1 MEKKERKL
9 KLTRRRIIVLIIVAI
24 LLFLII
30 FGISKLISA
39 IFSKEKAYGN
49 LSNQGLATSDGSTV
63 FYNKYDE
70 GIVKV
75 KGGKEYQIT
84 DETAYSITL
93 YNGKLYYITISKVNT
108 IDLMCVNTNGDDYK
122 KIKTLNTR
130 IDKFYIKDGYV
141 YYAINKDG
149 STGIA
154 KLSLENGEEVVI
166 TVADIRD
173 FVLDKE
179 KIYFTDN
186 VGFLYSVGINGM
198 DKKEISTD
206 YNIEKIQLMK
216 KWIYYYDSEEN
227 ALCRIKTDGSSR
239 TVVTSFVSNGMFNVT
254 SKYIYYLDIINGKIC
269 RCDLKGKKS
278 SEIVSTE
285 ITTTSINIVDGTM
298 YYLDKRQDET
308 QMYQMY
314 RVKTNG
320 KAAKE
325 IVYE

>member
-9 KLTRRRIIVLIIVAI
+9 KLTKRRIIVLIIAAI

-30 FGISKLISA
+30 FGIYKLISA
-39 IFSKEKAYGN
+39 VFSKEKAYGN
-49 LSNQGLATSDGSTV
+49 LSNQGLAIADGGTI
-63 FYNKYDE
+63 FYNRYDE

-93 YNGKLYYITISKVNT
+93 YDGKLYYITISKANT
-108 IDLMCVNTNGDDYK
+108 IDLMCVNTNGDGYQ

-130 IDKFYIKDGYV
+130 IDKFYIENGYV

-154 KLSLENGEEVVI
+154 KLSLDNGEEVVI

-173 FVLDKE
+173 FVLNKD
-179 KIYFTDN
+179 KIYFTDS
-186 VGFLYSVGINGM
+186 VGFLYSVGINGT
-198 DKKEISTD
+198 DKKEISTE

-227 ALCRIKTDGSSR
+227 ALCKIKIDGSSR
-239 TVVTSFVSNGMFNVT
+239 SVVTSFVNNEMFNVT
-254 SKYIYYLDIINGKIC
+254 NKYIYYLDIVNGKIC
-269 RCDLKGKKS
+269 KCDLKGKKS
-278 SEIVSTE
+278 NEIVSTE
-285 ITTTSINIVDGTM
+285 TTTTSINIVNGIM

-320 KAAKE
+320 KATKE
-325 IVYE
+325 IIYE